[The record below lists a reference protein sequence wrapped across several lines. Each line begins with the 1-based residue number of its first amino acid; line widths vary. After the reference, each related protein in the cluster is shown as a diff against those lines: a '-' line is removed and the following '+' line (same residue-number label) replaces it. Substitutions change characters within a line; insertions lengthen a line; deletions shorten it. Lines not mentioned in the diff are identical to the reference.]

1 MAHGKQLPMEGGE
14 LVLMDSPNHLAW
26 PMGTRQGAKLLM
38 RPLALILWPDLPVGS
53 LASLCPL
60 DLELW
65 PNRIDA
71 FLSSRSQWGPGP
83 GVLLVVFEKLDL
95 GNICKS
101 G

>member
-1 MAHGKQLPMEGGE
+1 
-14 LVLMDSPNHLAW
+14 
-26 PMGTRQGAKLLM
+26 MGTRQGAKLLM

-71 FLSSRSQWGPGP
+71 FLSSRSQRVGP

-95 GNICKS
+95 GNICKATETINLHIL
-101 G
+101 